1 MPPIPEE
8 FINYAF
14 RQKIEF
20 IKRIMEKGL
29 DQEALLGFTRHN
41 PAVITCGPAG
51 PNGSVK
57 GVGFIHRDEVIHRSL
72 DLLREELSRPFDP
85 QRAVK
90 FLLEEILVEDKVD
103 FTKMGTLE
111 LAKGHTWENV
121 RVNPKVSILF
131 FTPPSTSY
139 EVRASV
145 EIHETGPI
153 WEFVN
158 AVHDVFHRP
167 KKPRDWTKTPVYL
180 FKVEEIYDN
189 SASAM
194 GRKIYP

>member
-20 IKRIMEKGL
+20 MKRIMEKGL
-29 DQEALLGFTRHN
+29 SQEVMLGFTRHV

-57 GVGFIHRDEVIHRSL
+57 GVGFIHREEVIHRSL
-72 DLLREELSRPFDP
+72 ELLREELSRPFDP

-90 FLLEEILVEDKVD
+90 FFLEEILVEDKVD
-103 FTKMGTLE
+103 FTKMATLE

-121 RVNPKVSILF
+121 RANPKASILF

-189 SASAM
+189 SASVM